1 MGVAEAQGRSRK
13 SIENSV
19 DKACKALQE
28 WRGIASKSKKHSFA
42 CARENERL
50 QDLARLQTISQS
62 QQNNNTKSSSH
73 HMTEKE
79 ASKLETRRRK
89 AEDSSRRADTE
100 FYTVSVRA
108 ERARLEYESTVR
120 KGAKQMELLEE
131 ERLSALKDL
140 ANVYLAHLQ
149 ALAPRLQQVMRVAR
163 DMTEDLLY
171 RLTLNM
177 TFYDESPWD
186 LLRRAGCLFAKV
198 CTLVARRKDF
208 LSIISVTILYIGNSF

>member
-1 MGVAEAQGRSRK
+1 MISERTRLFQVGVAEAQGRSRK

-19 DKACKALQE
+19 DKASKALQE

-149 ALAPRLQQVMRVAR
+149 ALAPRLQQVMRITH
-163 DMTEDLLY
+163 DDG
-171 RLTLNM
+171 RLM
-177 TFYDESPWD
+177 I
-186 LLRRAGCLFAKV
+186 
-198 CTLVARRKDF
+198 RK
-208 LSIISVTILYIGNSF
+208 

>member
-1 MGVAEAQGRSRK
+1 MSGILQVGVAEAQGRSRK

-19 DKACKALQE
+19 DKASKSLQE
-28 WRGIASKSKKHSFA
+28 WRGIATKSKKQSFA

-62 QQNNNTKSSSH
+62 QQNNNSRSSNH

-149 ALAPRLQQVMRVAR
+149 ALAPRLLQVN
-163 DMTEDLLY
+163 TKLL
-171 RLTLNM
+171 
-177 TFYDESPWD
+177 
-186 LLRRAGCLFAKV
+186 
-198 CTLVARRKDF
+198 
-208 LSIISVTILYIGNSF
+208 

>member
-1 MGVAEAQGRSRK
+1 MSLKVGVAEAQGRSRK
-13 SIENSV
+13 VIESSV
-19 DKACKALQE
+19 DKASKSLQE
-28 WRGIASKSKKHSFA
+28 WRGIAAKSKKQSFS

-50 QDLARLQTISQS
+50 QDLARIQSISQS
-62 QQNNNTKSSSH
+62 QQNNNKTSSH

-79 ASKLETRRRK
+79 VNKLETRRRK

-149 ALAPRLQQVMRVAR
+149 ALAPRLQQVCFAFIFFVHSREGATCPGR
-163 DMTEDLLY
+163 GSQ
-171 RLTLNM
+171 RL
-177 TFYDESPWD
+177 
-186 LLRRAGCLFAKV
+186 
-198 CTLVARRKDF
+198 F
-208 LSIISVTILYIGNSF
+208 LHVLG

>member
-1 MGVAEAQGRSRK
+1 MQVGVAETQGRSRK

-19 DKACKALQE
+19 DKASKSLQE
-28 WRGIASKSKKHSFA
+28 WRGIAAKSKKQSFT

-50 QDLARLQTISQS
+50 QDLARLQTIGQS
-62 QQNNNTKSSSH
+62 QQSNNRSSSSH

-108 ERARLEYESTVR
+108 ERARLEYESTMK

-140 ANVYLAHLQ
+140 ANVYLTHLQ
-149 ALAPRLQQVMRVAR
+149 ALAPRLQQVN
-163 DMTEDLLY
+163 T
-171 RLTLNM
+171 
-177 TFYDESPWD
+177 
-186 LLRRAGCLFAKV
+186 
-198 CTLVARRKDF
+198 
-208 LSIISVTILYIGNSF
+208 

>member
-1 MGVAEAQGRSRK
+1 MRGSTSNMLLRFEFLSFVMISALLEEALKTSLTRPQVGVAEAQGRSRK

-19 DKACKALQE
+19 DKAGKSLHE
-28 WRGIASKSKKHSFA
+28 WRNIATKSKKQSFA

-50 QDLARLQTISQS
+50 QDLARLQSISQS
-62 QQNNNTKSSSH
+62 QQSNNKSSTH

-149 ALAPRLQQVMRVAR
+149 ALAPRLQQV
-163 DMTEDLLY
+163 
-171 RLTLNM
+171 
-177 TFYDESPWD
+177 
-186 LLRRAGCLFAKV
+186 
-198 CTLVARRKDF
+198 
-208 LSIISVTILYIGNSF
+208 

>member
-1 MGVAEAQGRSRK
+1 MYVHIAVTRGMRVKEKVKLPRCVKYLSSVLLYMLFEAVERLMKGAFACPQIGVAEAQGRSRK

-19 DKACKALQE
+19 DKAGKSLHE
-28 WRGIASKSKKHSFA
+28 WRNIAMKSKKQSFSS
-42 CARENERL
+42 ARENERL
-50 QDLARLQTISQS
+50 QDLARLQSISQS
-62 QQNNNTKSSSH
+62 QQSNNKSSNH

-79 ASKLETRRRK
+79 ASKLEARRRK

-149 ALAPRLQQVMRVAR
+149 ALAPRLQQVAR
-163 DMTEDLLY
+163 FSND
-171 RLTLNM
+171 
-177 TFYDESPWD
+177 
-186 LLRRAGCLFAKV
+186 
-198 CTLVARRKDF
+198 
-208 LSIISVTILYIGNSF
+208 